1 MTSIAIVQ
9 LSVSETNPLVLVI
22 LLLLGLLALGGG
34 GELLTRGA
42 VAISMNLRIDP
53 LVVGLTV
60 VSLAT
65 SMPEFTTTLTAA
77 ESHTGLALGNILGSN
92 IANTGL
98 ILGLAALL
106 VPLQV
111 KLRLIER
118 EVPFLI
124 LITILFGIFMF
135 TNGLG
140 KWEGYFLLLLTFAY
154 LIYIVRKAREEQ
166 WSPQRILPQVK
177 LPTVLALLGVVLG
190 ALLLA
195 LGADLLVQSS
205 VEAASRLGVNEIFIG
220 LTVVAVGTSLPE
232 LAACLAAVRAGQ
244 GDLCAGNIV
253 GSNLFNL
260 LLIGGGASAIKGL
273 PIHFGSIGLEY
284 GVALLLSFFLL
295 WFVRSGHTVTR
306 REGVYLLVLYFSFIL
321 LATLRQYSDFV

>member
-1 MTSIAIVQ
+1 MILALIQ
-9 LSVSETNPLVLVI
+9 LSVAEMNLVVLI
-22 LLLLGLLALGGG
+22 LLLLLGLLALGGG

-42 VAISMNLRIDP
+42 VAISVNLRIEP
-53 LVVGLTV
+53 LIVGLTV

-77 ESHTGLALGNILGSN
+77 ESHPGLALGNILGSN

-124 LITILFGIFMF
+124 IITALFGIFIF
-135 TNGLG
+135 TNGLAR
-140 KWEGYFLLLLTFAY
+140 WEGCCLLAVTLAY
-154 LIYIVRKAREEQ
+154 LFYIVRKAREER
-166 WSPQRILPQVK
+166 WSPEGTLPQIQ
-177 LPTVLALLGVVLG
+177 LPTVLALLVVVLG
-190 ALLLA
+190 AALLA
-195 LGADLLVQSS
+195 IGADLLVQSS
-205 VEAASRLGVNEIFIG
+205 VEVAKRMGVNDIFIG
-220 LTVVAVGTSLPE
+220 LTVVAIGTSLPE
-232 LAACLAAVRAGQ
+232 LAASIAAVRAGQ

-260 LLIGGGASAIKGL
+260 LLIGGGASAIKSL
-273 PIHFGSIGLEY
+273 PIDFGEIGLEY
-284 GVALLLSFFLL
+284 FAALLLTIFLL
-295 WFVRSGHTVTR
+295 WIVRSGHTVSR
-306 REGVYLLVLYFSFIL
+306 REGAYLLVLYLTFIL
-321 LATLRQYSDFV
+321 LATVKQYTDFI